1 MSLKHLIK
9 SIPLA
14 YVLLTY
20 SSVATAE
27 VNPEQWLKL
36 NQAVINEHV
45 LPNYSKLAEQ
55 SANLKTSS
63 TQLCQSPNQVTL
75 EQTQTSFI
83 DMLNAWQRIQ
93 HIQFGPI
100 ELLMRSYTIQ
110 FWPDKKNLTSKQLN
124 VLLTEADP
132 ATLTPDFL
140 NTASIAVK
148 GLPAIERI
156 IFTDDPLKTL
166 QETPFHCQFLQAI
179 SGHLLTQTEN
189 TLSEWQTYKQEFEYL
204 SSEEGNYESAQE
216 ASIDLMKAQ
225 VEPLEIIRDLKILR
239 PLGKIAKP
247 KPRRLENW
255 RSENALQNM
264 QHNIQALH
272 HMYSGVNA
280 YNLSLLMRE
289 QGEVGLADK
298 IETQFRSIES
308 GLSKLPSP
316 LSKHLQEAS
325 VHKQLLHIS
334 EQISQLHNN
343 LEKSMNML
351 ELQLGFNS
359 RDGD

>member
-9 SIPLA
+9 TIA
-14 YVLLTY
+14 IVCALLTH
-20 SSVATAE
+20 SSIATAQ
-27 VNPEQWLKL
+27 VSPEQWLKL

-45 LPNYSKLAEQ
+45 LPNYHTLAQQ
-55 SANLKTSS
+55 SAKLEALSA
-63 TQLCQSPNQVTL
+63 QLCQDPSQTTL
-75 EQTQTSFI
+75 AHTQASFI

-93 HIQFGPI
+93 HVQFGPI

-124 VLLTEADP
+124 VLLVNADP
-132 ATLTPDFL
+132 KTLTADFF

-156 IFTDDPLKTL
+156 IFADNALQTL
-166 QETPFHCQFLQAI
+166 QSKPFHCQFLHAI
-179 SGHLLTQTEN
+179 SDHLVAQTKGTLT
-189 TLSEWQTYKQEFEYL
+189 EWQTYKQEFEYL
-204 SSEEGNYESAQE
+204 SSEEGSYESSQE

-239 PLGKIAKP
+239 PLGKTAKA

-255 RSENALQNM
+255 RSKNALQNM

-272 HMYSGVNA
+272 HMYSGVKA
-280 YNLSLLMRE
+280 YNLSRLMTE
-289 QGEVGLADK
+289 QGEAELAK
-298 IETQFRSIES
+298 NIEVQFSSIES
-308 GLSKLPSP
+308 NLNKLPSP
-316 LSKHLQEAS
+316 LSKHLHDPS
-325 VHKQLLHIS
+325 VHSQLLQIS
-334 EQISQLHNN
+334 LEISQLHNN
-343 LEKSMNML
+343 LGTSMNTL